1 MTEGNDTAPSRSVS
15 ILRPWWR
22 AAWFIGAVVWAII
35 FTALDVAGG
44 GVDESLGMIS
54 VLPIVAFAVDA
65 VIRSIR
71 KMSSLGAR

>member
-1 MTEGNDTAPSRSVS
+1 MTDDNETAPSRSIS

-35 FTALDVAGG
+35 FNALYITGG
-44 GVDESLGMIS
+44 GVDEALGMIS

-71 KMSSLGAR
+71 KKSSLSAR